1 MPAQPRVL
9 GRGLGA
15 LIPSASTISRTQS
28 DGTPLQVSIDK
39 IRPREDQPRQ
49 HFDEHAIRQL
59 ATSIREQGILQPLV
73 VSPVDGG
80 FYDLIAGERRLR
92 ASTLAGLTEVPVFVR
107 AAAPDAVFELALI
120 ENIQR
125 QDLNAIEEAEAYRRL
140 MDEHGYTQ
148 EALSRRVGKDRATV
162 ANGLRLLR
170 LRTPLRMRLLAGQLS
185 AGHAR
190 ALLGTE
196 DATLQDQIAARI
208 ETEGLSVRAV
218 ERLVKE
224 SRGDTPRPRK
234 TKPADPLARER
245 LALGGRLE
253 RTLGRPVR
261 IRAQGDGGTVTL
273 KYASIADLKGLIS
286 QLAAQA

>member
-28 DGTPLQVSIDK
+28 DGRPLQVSIDK

-107 AAAPDAVFELALI
+107 AAPADQVFELALI

-190 ALLGTE
+190 ALLGTD

-208 ETEGLSVRAV
+208 ESEGLSVRAV

-253 RTLGRPVR
+253 RTLGRSVR